1 MRLIIF
7 NDFVQEKTF
16 TETSWGPLAYQ
27 FVPHEHILSLLDPNQ
42 RGSCPKLCL
51 LSIRD
56 DARTVT
62 RWRPTWCRHQQKSS
76 GIVLQL
82 LRLRSDKCKK
92 SDCLR
97 MIHSLNCLPCQDNAW
112 CEYVWFVWFVS
123 QIVLRTNFDCWFGCN
138 AELAK
143 GGWLILTHLRF
154 HRNPDWFENNGPKN
168 TNTNINKNTNR
179 FENNG
184 AASRP
189 PLPSGFRLALNQTDS
204 RKKKT

>member
-1 MRLIIF
+1 
-7 NDFVQEKTF
+7 
-16 TETSWGPLAYQ
+16 
-27 FVPHEHILSLLDPNQ
+27 
-42 RGSCPKLCL
+42 
-51 LSIRD
+51 
-56 DARTVT
+56 
-62 RWRPTWCRHQQKSS
+62 
-76 GIVLQL
+76 
-82 LRLRSDKCKK
+82 
-92 SDCLR
+92 

-138 AELAK
+138 AELVK

-154 HRNPDWFENNGPKN
+154 DKYVFNRNPDWFE
-168 TNTNINKNTNR
+168 NTNINKNTNR

-204 RKKKT
+204 RKKKHNIIFFKSFWKRSLSKNINVNRIWALSLIRYTVQRVCWFMTELFLNGKLFADYSFVY

>member
-27 FVPHEHILSLLDPNQ
+27 FVPHEHILSLLDPKQ

-97 MIHSLNCLPCQDNAW
+97 MIHSLNCLPCQANAW
-112 CEYVWFVWFVS
+112 CEYVWFVWFV
-123 QIVLRTNFDCWFGCN
+123 W
-138 AELAK
+138 LAFQ
-143 GGWLILTHLRF
+143 WLTSAL
-154 HRNPDWFENNGPKN
+154 WQK
-168 TNTNINKNTNR
+168 
-179 FENNG
+179 
-184 AASRP
+184 SR
-189 PLPSGFRLALNQTDS
+189 LVWKQWS
-204 RKKKT
+204 KKYKYKYW